1 MFKVTEVERK
11 IKEINILTDIQIN
24 LSLCRTSD
32 HYFSSSLPTLVQNFL
47 EGWQITAAEKMW
59 LQKKSLEHNDFL
71 YAVPVLTVNAP
82 SPQN

>member
-47 EGWQITAAEKMW
+47 EGWQIMAAEKMW

>member
-47 EGWQITAAEKMW
+47 EG
-59 LQKKSLEHNDFL
+59 
-71 YAVPVLTVNAP
+71 
-82 SPQN
+82 